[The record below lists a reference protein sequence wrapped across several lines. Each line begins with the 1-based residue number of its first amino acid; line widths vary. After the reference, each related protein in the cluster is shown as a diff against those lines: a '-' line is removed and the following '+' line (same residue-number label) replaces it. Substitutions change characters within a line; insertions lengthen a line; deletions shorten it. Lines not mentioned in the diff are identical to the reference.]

1 MKRFTFHRFTG
12 VVALMIAFAQHLFGA
27 TDSIAIVR
35 PVMAAYTVEA
45 GSARLA
51 DTYLS
56 PLYYDGWHIGLNY
69 QRYQAMA
76 FDPQRWTMSLTT
88 GLTLDRAQN
97 PARNAVA
104 WDLTLTLDWGMMR
117 RFRPVDRITLAAG
130 ASTTLTAG
138 ALYNARN
145 SNNPVS
151 AKASWTVNLT
161 GYAAWQIKAGRL
173 PITLMY
179 RPTLP
184 VTGAFFS
191 PAYSE
196 LYYEIYLGNHSGLAH
211 PAWWGNYF
219 LLDNLLT
226 ADLEFSSTCLRVG
239 YHGKIFSTKV
249 NHLTT
254 NIFTHAFVI
263 GISGN
268 WMSLDLRRNK
278 PSTQSR
284 KIAAIY

>member
-1 MKRFTFHRFTG
+1 MKRPHCHRF
-12 VVALMIAFAQHLFGA
+12 VCVAALLMAFVQQLFGA
-27 TDSIAIVR
+27 TDSVTVVR
-35 PVMAAYTVEA
+35 PVMAAYTIEV

-56 PLYYDGWHIGLNY
+56 PLYYNGWHIGLNY

-76 FDPQRWTMSLTT
+76 FSPERWTMSLTT
-88 GLTLDRAQN
+88 GLSLDRTQN

-104 WDLTLTLDWGMMR
+104 WDLTLALDWGMMH
-117 RFRPVDRITLAAG
+117 RFRPVRGLTLAAG
-130 ASTTLTAG
+130 GSTSLTLG

-161 GYAAWQIKAGRL
+161 GYAAWQMKIGRL
-173 PITLMY
+173 PVTLMY

-184 VTGAFFS
+184 VTGVFFS

-196 LYYEIYLGNHSGLAH
+196 LYYEIYLGNRSGLAH

-219 LLDNLLT
+219 MFDNLIT
-226 ADLEFSSTCLRVG
+226 ADLEFSSTCLRIG
-239 YHGKIFSTKV
+239 YHGKIFSSKV

-254 NIFTHAFVI
+254 NIFTHAIVI

-268 WMSLDLRRNK
+268 WMSLDLHRDK
-278 PSTQSR
+278 PSARSR

>member
-1 MKRFTFHRFTG
+1 MKQAHCHRITCM
-12 VVALMIAFAQHLFGA
+12 AILLMAFVQQMSGA
-27 TDSIAIVR
+27 TDSVTVAR
-35 PVMAAYTVEA
+35 PVMAAYTFEA
-45 GSARLA
+45 GSARIA

-76 FDPQRWTMSLTT
+76 FNPERWTMSLTT
-88 GLTLDRAQN
+88 GLSLDRAKN

-104 WDLTLTLDWGMMR
+104 WDLTLVLDWGMMH
-117 RFRPVDRITLAAG
+117 RFRPVRNLTLAAG
-130 ASTTLTAG
+130 ASTSLSLG

-151 AKASWTVNLT
+151 AKAAWTVNMT
-161 GYAAWQIKAGRL
+161 GYAAWNVNIGRL
-173 PITLMY
+173 PVTLMY

-184 VTGAFFS
+184 VTGVFFS

-196 LYYEIYLGNHSGLAH
+196 LYYEIYLGNRSGLAQ

-226 ADLEFSSTCLRVG
+226 ADLVFSATCLRIG
-239 YHGKIFSTKV
+239 YHGKIFSSKV

-268 WMSLDLRRNK
+268 WMSLDLRRDK
-278 PSTQSR
+278 PSPRSR